1 MKRPQLNRH
10 LFLEELT
17 QAPDGSGGYLKNWSV
32 LGDHWAEIK
41 AGTGRETA
49 APGTAISRVTYK
61 ITVRAAPMSS
71 DARPKA
77 GQRFRGQGR
86 LYTINAVAEVG
97 TEGRYLTCH
106 AIEENVT

>member
-10 LFLEELT
+10 LFLED
-17 QAPDGSGGYLKNWSV
+17 QARSPDGSGGYTENWVV
-32 LGDHWAEIK
+32 LGAHWAEIK

-49 APGTAISRVTYK
+49 APGTAISRVVYR
-61 ITVRAAPMSS
+61 ITVRSAPASS
-71 DARPKA
+71 PARPKA

-86 LYTINAVAEVG
+86 FYTINAVAEVG

-106 AIEENVT
+106 AVEENVT